1 MLGPTREVEMRVVK
15 LALVVG
21 VLAGLTI
28 VGSTALA
35 ASAPAGG
42 PIRVFVTDTSPVKSK
57 ITVTGAIGDY
67 GTALSVNK
75 NGKTN
80 PHGNYEKV
88 TLKQG
93 GFWVNGTTLNKK
105 LNKAKP
111 QINKATCSFAFTG
124 SAPTTVFDGTGLY
137 AGISGTVK
145 ITVTFA
151 AIAPRFKTGAHAGQC
166 NFGNNAPALGQYQSI
181 EGAGN
186 VTFS

>member
-1 MLGPTREVEMRVVK
+1 MRVVK

-28 VGSTALA
+28 AGSTALA
-35 ASAPAGG
+35 SSAPAGG
-42 PIRVFVTDTSPVKSK
+42 PIRVFVTETSPVKSK

-75 NGKTN
+75 NGKPN
-80 PHGNYEKV
+80 PNGNYEKI

-93 GFWVNGTTLNKK
+93 GFWVNGTALNKLK
-105 LNKAKP
+105 TKP
-111 QINKATCSFAFTG
+111 QVNKATCSFSFTG
-124 SAPTTVFDGTGLY
+124 SAPTTVFNGTGLY

-166 NFGNNAPALGQYQSI
+166 NFGNKAPALGQYQSI

-186 VTFS
+186 VKFS